1 MEKLG
6 KCDVKRFLFLISIIN
21 CFTFE
26 TFCVDMKYMVA
37 YTLRDTR
44 YCVSLLFIYLVF
56 SNLGGFNM
64 STGNWSSDKD
74 TGLDYGEKFK
84 PVGEIFVVKKDG
96 SKEAFNV
103 QKVIN
108 AVAKSAY
115 RALTK
120 FTPEE
125 NEKICRYVISRVD

>member
-1 MEKLG
+1 
-6 KCDVKRFLFLISIIN
+6 
-21 CFTFE
+21 
-26 TFCVDMKYMVA
+26 
-37 YTLRDTR
+37 
-44 YCVSLLFIYLVF
+44 
-56 SNLGGFNM
+56 M

-125 NEKICRYVISRVD
+125 NEKICRYVISRVDEMNTTEIPIPVMHNIVESALEEVKPIVAKSYR